1 MSGLSP
7 SSSPSFPS
15 GEDDDDHPRS
25 RFTYRDL
32 KLLGQGSVNSRLRV
46 VTLIDFDCFY
56 AQCESVRLGLSPDQP
71 LGVQQFKHVI
81 AINYAARAAGLKK
94 VVTAEEAKRRCPS
107 IVLQHVPTWRE
118 GDTTWRYRD
127 DALEH
132 MDIDKSSLD
141 HYRLQSKKAMAVLK
155 ETLPG
160 GGGCEQLIERAGID
174 ETYVDLS
181 VPVHQKMVERFPHLA
196 VNATDLDANLPLP
209 TDPLLKWMHTAVEED
224 TSDEPPP
231 PQVDWDDVGLHVGCD
246 IVHAIRSAV
255 QASLHYTCSAGIA
268 RNKVLAKLA
277 AGHNKPNRQTVVRN
291 HGIPSFLSTYKFTK
305 IRGLGGKL
313 GRDVSK
319 TFNTEQLSDL
329 LSISQSDIAS
339 KAKVGRSAAAWIYNV
354 IRGNEHSEVTSR
366 TQLKSVLS
374 AKTFIASL
382 HTIAQAEKW
391 LYIFAA
397 DIIGRLEE
405 LGGRGP
411 RTVAVHLQVN
421 GPRAPMRSRQGPIP
435 AGARL
440 DIDCLLK
447 LSTELL
453 LALER
458 EGSTWP
464 LVTLSV
470 SVADLHDVERTSRPI
485 DSLLATQKTQ
495 QQDVAGEHEQS
506 LSPLWQAPKTALKK
520 RTLFDFNGFS
530 SPVAGT
536 IHDLS
541 PNKKLRC
548 ETPVELEQDDNDG
561 GDERGSYDCATCDR
575 AIPASSV
582 LEHLDWHAAVELS
595 ENG

>member
-7 SSSPSFPS
+7 TSSPSFPR
-15 GEDDDDHPRS
+15 GKDDDDRPRS

-32 KLLGQGSVNSRLRV
+32 RLLSQGSVSSRLRV

-81 AINYAARAAGLKK
+81 AINYPARAAGLKK

-141 HYRLQSKKAMAVLK
+141 YYRLQSKKAMAMLK

-160 GGGCEQLIERAGID
+160 GGEQEQLIERAGID
-174 ETYVDLS
+174 ETYIDLS
-181 VPVHQKMVERFPHLA
+181 VPVHQKMVERFPNLA
-196 VNATDLDANLPLP
+196 VNATDLDVHLPLP
-209 TDPLLKWMHTAVEED
+209 SDPLLSWMDTAVEEAI
-224 TSDEPPP
+224 SDEAPR
-231 PQVDWDDVGLHVGCD
+231 QVDWDDVGLHIGCE
-246 IVHAIRSAV
+246 IVHAIRSAI

-291 HGIPSFLSTYKFTK
+291 HVTPSFLSTYKFTK
-305 IRGLGGKL
+305 IHGLGGKV

-319 TFNTEQLSDL
+319 VFNTEQLSDL
-329 LSISQSDIAS
+329 LSISQTDIAR
-339 KAKVGRSAAAWIYNV
+339 KAKVGHPAAAWIYNV

-366 TQLKSVLS
+366 TQLKSLLS
-374 AKTFIASL
+374 AKTFMSSL

-405 LGGRGP
+405 LGGRRP
-411 RTVAVHLQVN
+411 KTVAVHLQVN
-421 GPRAPMRSRQGPIP
+421 GPRAPMRSKQGPIP

-458 EGSTWP
+458 EGPTWP

-485 DSLLATQKTQ
+485 DSLLAVQKTQ
-495 QQDVAGEHEQS
+495 QQEVAAGHQQS
-506 LSPLWQAPKTALKK
+506 LSPSWQAPKTGLKK

-530 SPVAGT
+530 LPVAGT
-536 IHDLS
+536 VHDLS
-541 PNKKLRC
+541 ASKKLRC
-548 ETPVELEQDDNDG
+548 ETPVKLEQDDNDG
-561 GDERGSYDCATCDR
+561 GDERGSYDCAACDR
-575 AIPASSV
+575 AIPALSV